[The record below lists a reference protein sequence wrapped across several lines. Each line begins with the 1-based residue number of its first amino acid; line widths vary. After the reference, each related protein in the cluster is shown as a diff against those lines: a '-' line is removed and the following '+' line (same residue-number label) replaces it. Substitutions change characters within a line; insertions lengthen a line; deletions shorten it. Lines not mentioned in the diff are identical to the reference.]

1 MSQDDQK
8 SAVSAREAMGVF
20 VNFHVAYRQARV
32 YEQNNVQFQ
41 ERIRL
46 LFDTFQKILQTGE
59 EVQIRIVQDSV
70 FLNQIRLKFNFSN
83 FHVYLF
89 ILEEFKN
96 WRIGAASFLPGLT
109 EVEMQSFIIF
119 LSKKLLPQSNSFE
132 RLAEDLQAAAFAHIR
147 LEKIPAAEEVKLV
160 GQNAVPMYFLGIYHL
175 KEIFN
180 ARQGVLNLH
189 ITKRWIQSI
198 ANLLALDESILFG
211 MTTIK
216 NFEDYTLN
224 HSVNVCVLG
233 LSLGRRLGLSRR
245 ELIELGIS
253 ACLHDVGKFEI
264 PNEIVDKPGKL
275 TSDERALMELHPQ
288 RGAARLLQTR
298 TAQDM
303 PVSAFVVAFEHHLTP
318 SLGGYP
324 KYHWRRETSL
334 FSRIVKIVDYY
345 DAITTKRVYR
355 PKTFTPEEALR
366 LMVDLSGKEF
376 DPILLK
382 AFINMIGIYPIGS
395 LVVLD
400 NCEIGV
406 VIQPNANA
414 AFVKRPKVKLISDT
428 RGNKLDGGIVDLVEP
443 SGTANGFK
451 RSILMS
457 LDPDQYDIHVYDYLL
472 SQAQPGAAGR
482 AKPEGK
488 PSAVRPTAP

>member
-1 MSQDDQK
+1 MSRDDK
-8 SAVSAREAMGVF
+8 KPLISPHEAMEVF
-20 VNFHVAYRQARV
+20 INFHVAYRQARV
-32 YEQNNVQFQ
+32 YEKNNVQFQ
-41 ERIRL
+41 KRIRL
-46 LFDTFQKILQTGE
+46 LFDTFQKILRTGE

-70 FLNQIRLKFNFSN
+70 FLNRIRLKFDFSN
-83 FHVYLF
+83 FHVYRF

-96 WRIGAASFLPGLT
+96 WRIGTASFLPGLT
-109 EVEMQSFIIF
+109 EEEMQSFIIF
-119 LSKKLLPQSNSFE
+119 LSKKYLPQSNSFE
-132 RLAEDLQAAAFAHIR
+132 RLAEDFRAAAFTHIR

-160 GQNAVPMYFLGIYHL
+160 DQNTVPMYFLGIYHL
-175 KEIFN
+175 KEIFD
-180 ARQGVLNLH
+180 ARHGTLNLH

-198 ANLLALDESILFG
+198 ANLLALDESLLFG

-224 HSVNVCVLG
+224 HSVNVCVLA

-264 PNEIVDKPGKL
+264 PSEIVEKPAKL
-275 TSDERALMELHPQ
+275 TPEERTLMEMHPQ

-298 TAQDM
+298 TAQDI
-303 PVSAFVVAFEHHLTP
+303 PVATFVVALEHHLTP

-324 KYHWRRETSL
+324 KYTWRRETSL

-382 AFINMIGIYPIGS
+382 AFINMIGVYPIGS

-400 NCEIGV
+400 SGEVGV
-406 VIQPNANA
+406 VVQPNSSA
-414 AFVKRPKVKLISDT
+414 AFAKRPKVKLISDPH
-428 RGNKLDGGIVDLVEP
+428 GAKFDDGIVDLAEP
-443 SGTANGFK
+443 SETPGGFK
-451 RSILMS
+451 RAILMS

-472 SQAQPGAAGR
+472 SQAQRRATDRASSAA
-482 AKPEGK
+482 A
-488 PSAVRPTAP
+488 TAGES